1 VLLIPKLHHTVKEIF
16 SVMNYMKGEEL
27 IKEDD
32 NGNDDNEMMTDNAN
46 NDPPAPITKQRAAR
60 RPAGK
65 GKKK

>member
-1 VLLIPKLHHTVKEIF
+1 MKEIMYM
-16 SVMNYMKGEEL
+16 MNSTMGEEL
-27 IKEDD
+27 VKEDD
-32 NGNDDNEMMTDNAN
+32 DNKMMADKIN

>member
-1 VLLIPKLHHTVKEIF
+1 
-16 SVMNYMKGEEL
+16 
-27 IKEDD
+27 
-32 NGNDDNEMMTDNAN
+32 MMTDNAN